1 MFYQDYLVVNKPVF
15 IIEGAAEWPAMT
27 RWQNPKYL
35 ADQTKKTQA
44 MNVEWEYL
52 NERREVTTV
61 ETEEEINIFSKT
73 IEIVK

>member
-1 MFYQDYLVVNKPVF
+1 
-15 IIEGAAEWPAMT
+15 
-27 RWQNPKYL
+27 
-35 ADQTKKTQA
+35 